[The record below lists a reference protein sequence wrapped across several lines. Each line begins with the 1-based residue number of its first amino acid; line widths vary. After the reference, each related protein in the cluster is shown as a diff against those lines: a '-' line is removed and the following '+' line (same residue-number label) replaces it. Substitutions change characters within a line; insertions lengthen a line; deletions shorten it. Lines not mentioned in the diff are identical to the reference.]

1 MNNDGA
7 SIFIRD
13 LDVSVVIGV
22 SPKERKSPQTIR
34 LDLEIGFCFLSD
46 HLPTLT
52 DRVTDT
58 LDYESLISRIIE
70 VSQRQ
75 SPALLER
82 FGELIAETLFGHF
95 DQIESLRISLHKIPA
110 PLAEGMLGAV
120 GITLNYSKK
129 GLSR

>member
-7 SIFIRD
+7 SIFIRELD
-13 LDVSVVIGV
+13 LSVVIGV
-22 SPKERKSPQTIR
+22 SPGERKSPQTVRI
-34 LDLEIGFCFLSD
+34 DLEIAFHFLSD
-46 HLPTLT
+46 RHPTRT

-70 VSQRQ
+70 VSQRH

-95 DQIESLRISLHKIPA
+95 EQIESLRISLHKIPA
-110 PLAEGMLGAV
+110 PLAEGLLGAV
-120 GITLNYSKK
+120 GITLYYSKK
-129 GLSR
+129 GMAR